1 MSYHI
6 YQTEGVI
13 LSSNPAGESNRFYY
27 IYTEELGLVGV
38 WGQGVRKLES
48 KLRFNLQ
55 DFSHICVNLVRGKNM
70 WRLTDVEKVG
80 DFPRLLASE
89 EKRMLTGRL
98 VSLMKRLLEEGAD
111 STLYHFFVTA
121 LEYLE
126 TQTLDKEQLR
136 SFEVLFVL
144 RILHHL
150 GYGEDAVPADLSRS
164 QVWNDDVFDLVQK
177 QRKKLVEIANISLQQ
192 THM

>member
-6 YQTEGVI
+6 YRTEGFV
-13 LSSNPAGESNRFYY
+13 LSGTDAGESNRFYH
-27 IYTEELGLVGV
+27 IYTEEFGLIGV

-55 DFSHICVNLVRGKNM
+55 DFSHVRVHLVCGKNM
-70 WRLTDVEKVG
+70 WKLTDVDRIGSFQK
-80 DFPRLLASE
+80 LLASE
-89 EKRMLTGRL
+89 EKRLLVGRL
-98 VSLMKRLLEEGAD
+98 VSLMKRLLEEGSD
-111 STLYHFFVTA
+111 PVLYDFFVTA

-126 TQTLDKEQLR
+126 KQMMNKEQLR

-144 RILHHL
+144 RVLHHL
-150 GYGEDAVPADLSRS
+150 GYGEEAVPTDLSRS
-164 QVWNDDVFDLVQK
+164 HVWNDDVFASVWK
-177 QRKKLVEIANISLQQ
+177 QHKKLVKIASTSLQQ